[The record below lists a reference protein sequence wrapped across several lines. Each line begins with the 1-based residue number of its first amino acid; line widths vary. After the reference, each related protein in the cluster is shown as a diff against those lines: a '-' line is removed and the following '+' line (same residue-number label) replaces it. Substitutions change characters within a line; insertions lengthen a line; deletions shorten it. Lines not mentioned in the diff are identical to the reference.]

1 MTLFGEE
8 KQVGPPTVEAEGKVA
23 RKPRKRA
30 AKRVQKKR
38 RVLVLMDEG
47 LSPPESLEGMTE
59 DQIAR
64 VRTEIDVCNT
74 LRELGHD
81 IHKLE
86 LTDDMAVVRRA
97 ADEFHPDLVFNII
110 EGFRGLHTFDQH
122 VVSYL
127 ELLQLPYT
135 GCNPRGLTLA
145 RDKALTKK
153 IMAYHRIRVPAFAV
167 FPRDRKV
174 VRPKKLNFPLF
185 VKSVNVEGSVGISQA
200 SVVHDDEKLKER
212 VQYIHDALRTYAIAE
227 QYVEGRELY
236 VGVMGNLKLKTF
248 PAWELFFD
256 NDNGKLH
263 RIATDKAKFD
273 RNYQKK
279 WGITT
284 RAAEG
289 LPENVAKELPH
300 LCKRIYRLLGLTGY
314 ARLDF
319 RLTEAGELYL
329 LEANPNPTIGKD
341 EDFALSADAAGVK
354 YAPLIQ
360 QILNLGLSYS
370 PRALC

>member
-1 MTLFGEE
+1 MTLFGE
-8 KQVGPPTVEAEGKVA
+8 QQQQEARPV
-23 RKPRKRA
+23 RKPRKKRTAGRA
-30 AKRVQKKR
+30 AKKL

-47 LSPPESLEGMTE
+47 LVPPDSVEGLSE
-59 DQIAR
+59 DQVAR
-64 VRTEIDVCNT
+64 IRTEIDVCKT
-74 LRELGHD
+74 LDGLGHD

-86 LTDDMAVVRRA
+86 LKDDMAVVRHAR
-97 ADEFHPDLVFNII
+97 DEFKPDLTFNII

-167 FPRDRKV
+167 FPKGRKV
-174 VRPKKLNFPLF
+174 VRPRKLNFPLF

-200 SVVHDDEKLKER
+200 SVVHDDDKLRER
-212 VQYIHDALRTYAIAE
+212 VQYIHEALRTYAIAE
-227 QYVEGRELY
+227 QYIEGRELY
-236 VGVMGNLKLKTF
+236 VGVMGNLRLRAF

-273 RNYQKK
+273 RNYQKR

-284 RAAEG
+284 RAAEN
-289 LPENVAKELPH
+289 LPEAVAREIPH

-319 RLTEAGELYL
+319 RLTDAGELYL
-329 LEANPNPTIGKD
+329 IEANPNPTIGAE
-341 EDFALSADAAGVK
+341 EDFALSAAAAGVP

-370 PRALC
+370 PHALC

>member
-8 KQVGPPTVEAEGKVA
+8 DQVEKTR
-23 RKPRKRA
+23 RKKRKTA
-30 AKRVQKKR
+30 TKKR

-47 LSPPESLEGMTE
+47 LVPPDSTEGLSE
-59 DQIAR
+59 EQIAR
-64 VRTEIDVCNT
+64 VRTEIDVCQT
-74 LRELGHD
+74 LKQLGHD

-86 LTDDMAVVRRA
+86 LVDDMAVVRRA
-97 ADEFHPDLVFNII
+97 SDEFKPEVVFNII

-167 FPRDRKV
+167 FPRNRKI
-174 VRPKKLNFPLF
+174 VRPKKLGFPLF

-212 VQYIHDALRTYAIAE
+212 VQYIHEALRTYAIAE
-227 QYVEGRELY
+227 QYIEGREIY
-236 VGVMGNLKLKTF
+236 VGVMGNLKLRTF

-284 RAAEG
+284 RAAQD
-289 LPENVAKELPH
+289 LPEAVAKELPH

-319 RLTEAGELYL
+319 RMTPAGELYL
-329 LEANPNPTIGKD
+329 LEANPNPTIGSD
-341 EDFALSADAAGVK
+341 EDFALSASAAGVS

-370 PRALC
+370 PAALC

>member
-1 MTLFGEE
+1 
-8 KQVGPPTVEAEGKVA
+8 
-23 RKPRKRA
+23 
-30 AKRVQKKR
+30 
-38 RVLVLMDEG
+38 
-47 LSPPESLEGMTE
+47 
-59 DQIAR
+59 
-64 VRTEIDVCNT
+64 
-74 LRELGHD
+74 
-81 IHKLE
+81 
-86 LTDDMAVVRRA
+86 MAVVRQAR
-97 ADEFHPDLVFNII
+97 DEFRPDVCFNII

-127 ELLQLPYT
+127 ELLHLPYT

-212 VQYIHDALRTYAIAE
+212 VQYIHEALRTYAIAE
-227 QYVEGRELY
+227 QYIEGRELY
-236 VGVMGNLKLKTF
+236 VGVMGNLKLRTF

-256 NDNGKLH
+256 NAEHSKIH
-263 RIATDKAKFD
+263 RIATDKVKFD
-273 RNYQKK
+273 RNYQKR

-284 RAAEG
+284 RAAED
-289 LPENVAKELPH
+289 LPEAVARELPH

-319 RLTEAGELYL
+319 RLTPSGELYL

-341 EDFALSADAAGVK
+341 EDFALSAGAAGVG
-354 YAPLIQ
+354 YPTLIQ